1 MTKKITIIDN
11 VRLGKLVHGGQCLA
25 EAPNGKKLFV
35 WGGLPGE
42 LASVKVTK
50 KKSSYM
56 EGIITE
62 IHEASANRIDP
73 VEPLSYLSTSPWQIM
88 NYESEN
94 EAKQDILA
102 EAFEREAVVVLKWSE
117 FIAIDQQY
125 NYRNKNEFGFWGAE
139 DGLHLAHYVRGTS
152 GKQMVIGSSLALDAI
167 NKAAQDV
174 RDELSRLDVWGG
186 KLKTV
191 LIRSS
196 QSGDAVAALFIK
208 EDLASCSDFT
218 LPASL
223 KGIDIYYSDP
233 KSPASVPTSKL
244 YSLGDVN
251 LTDTIN
257 GKKISYDVL
266 SFFQVNIPMFEKALT
281 VIVDQLNR
289 EPSVDFY
296 SGVGA
301 IGIAAGSDVL
311 IESDHANV
319 AMARKN
325 IKGTDTKVVHAS
337 SETALEHIAA
347 DKVLIVDP
355 PRAGLHKD
363 VIQKINDIKPPKVLY
378 LSCNPST
385 QARDVKLLE
394 EQYRVV
400 HAQGFNFFPHT
411 PHIESLIVL
420 ELK

>member
-11 VRLGKLVHGGQCLA
+11 IRLGKLVHGGQCLA